1 MHDIRNLILT
11 LLFGVVAAFGVA
23 AFFVL
28 NYGPS
33 GNYTVGQTLLSPE
46 LLAKLNYNDYNPKT
60 GGQDRFIFDVIEY
73 SWFDEEKGEWQKRN
87 IDETTYS
94 QIYNLIERDK
104 SLNDVPSLKNDHS
117 SKISLFVRTE
127 SSSEWQAQVKTFQI
141 IEFVADDYYRI
152 ELHEDNPGTHWAYF
166 NHPKVRQA
174 VFKIVNP

>member
-33 GNYTVGQTLLSPE
+33 GNYTLGQTLLNPE

-73 SWFDEEKGEWQKRN
+73 SWFDDEKKDWQKKN
-87 IDETTYS
+87 LDESTYAH
-94 QIYNLIERDK
+94 IYNLIESDK
-104 SLNDVPSLKNDHS
+104 SLNDVPSTKGIPAS
-117 SKISLFVRTE
+117 RITLFVRTE
-127 SSSEWQAQVKTFQI
+127 SPSEWQKEVKTFQI
-141 IEFVADDYYRI
+141 VEFIADDYYRV
-152 ELHEDNPGTHWAYF
+152 ELHEDNPGTNWAYF
-166 NHPKVRQA
+166 NHPKIRQE